1 MAAAGPSGIGRGLL
15 LGVPAD
21 LSSSDGALDGS
32 ALDEHLVGWLRRR
45 LEWQTFATRQIDC
58 NATAD
63 IEELEEGE
71 TKVVTPR
78 GWAIDMCMSVMG
90 GVLCGYLFVQLTTVF
105 YYMNS
110 HSLKPKQPHV
120 LLWQTLSAMVLTSL
134 LLIYHGHFDARRAAP
149 RPVTSTSF
157 RPQQLGALC
166 GIGGSLSLSSIR
178 EDHSGAWIS
187 VPLVPLGWSR
197 GPTRRAP
204 FVILLSPCVARAGSC
219 LLTTHIT
226 PRVRSLVRRMG
237 CSAFARCGTFGP
249 SGSRSASS
257 STVRCDAPRG
267 CTRASPQPMPLLA
280 GHRPRAV
287 VKVHRKR
294 VRSSTPQRR
303 CSRPISAALT
313 G

>member
-78 GWAIDMCMSVMG
+78 GWAVDMCMSVMG

-120 LLWQTLSAMVLTSL
+120 LLWQTLSAMVLTSS
-134 LLIYHGHFDARRAAP
+134 LLIYHGHFRREARRTTPRASQAP
-149 RPVTSTSF
+149 ASV
-157 RPQQLGALC
+157 
-166 GIGGSLSLSSIR
+166 LSSSAR
-178 EDHSGAWIS
+178 LRDWG
-187 VPLVPLGWSR
+187 G
-197 GPTRRAP
+197 GP
-204 FVILLSPCVARAGSC
+204 
-219 LLTTHIT
+219 
-226 PRVRSLVRRMG
+226 
-237 CSAFARCGTFGP
+237 
-249 SGSRSASS
+249 
-257 STVRCDAPRG
+257 
-267 CTRASPQPMPLLA
+267 
-280 GHRPRAV
+280 
-287 VKVHRKR
+287 
-294 VRSSTPQRR
+294 
-303 CSRPISAALT
+303 
-313 G
+313 